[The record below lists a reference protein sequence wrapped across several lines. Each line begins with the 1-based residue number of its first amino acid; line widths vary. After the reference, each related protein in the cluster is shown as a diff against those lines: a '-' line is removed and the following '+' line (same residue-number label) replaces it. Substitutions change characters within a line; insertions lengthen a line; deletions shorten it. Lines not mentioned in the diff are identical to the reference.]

1 MDRYR
6 GKEEIWSNR
15 SKEREV
21 LLEDVVGS
29 SGVPCG
35 TKGKRSERERDGN
48 NNTKGR
54 PSLSVSVS
62 VGGAVKGERKTKTK
76 PRQKT
81 GPLLK
86 AVNGLLG
93 KQNEST
99 SSGRVKSEPSS
110 LVLGVDPRKED
121 EATLDL
127 SHLQIPSID
136 ELSGQGQDLGS
147 WLDFDDPSLPDASGD
162 FVGLDVPPDDLADL
176 AMMM

>member
-1 MDRYR
+1 M
-6 GKEEIWSNR
+6 WSNR

-21 LLEDVVGS
+21 FLEDVVGS
-29 SGVPCG
+29 GSAPCG

-48 NNTKGR
+48 GMKGR
-54 PSLSVSVS
+54 PGLSVSVS

-93 KQNEST
+93 KQTESIS
-99 SSGRVKSEPSS
+99 SSGRLKPEPSS
-110 LVLGVDPRKED
+110 SAGPGTEPRKEGG
-121 EATLDL
+121 EPTLDL
-127 SHLQIPSID
+127 SHLQIPSME
-136 ELSGQGQDLGS
+136 ELGAQGQDLGS
-147 WLDFDDPSLPDASGD
+147 WLDFDDPSLPDAGGD